1 MRLSLNRWLLAGSV
15 ACVLALWPRGGSTQT
30 VETGTPA
37 GRAGIRPALV
47 QLAPGETQQF
57 RAVFEPQ
64 WLHEAYVAGEV
75 SWAVNGIP
83 GGNDTLGAIDGEG
96 VYRAPN
102 EAPRPCEV
110 HICATVD
117 RAENPRLWAT
127 VLIGSGAPA
136 YELVGQWQEPAD
148 GSGQLK
154 DPLDIAV
161 DRSGNLLISDGGHS
175 KVLRFTPEGEALG
188 GVGEPGGNTPGHFG
202 ELRNVDVSP
211 DGNIVACDMR
221 TGPPRIQVF
230 DPDGAF
236 LHAFA
241 QKGIGPGQIM
251 QPQGVAFSPAGRIYA
266 ADSDNMQ
273 VNVYENDGAFV
284 ESWRRNGVR
293 PGDLNEPYGVIVD
306 ANGDVFVPNYYGP
319 CQKFT
324 ANGEFVLAFGQP
336 DPPDG
341 LVAITSICGDQ
352 WGNVYL
358 AVRDTAGLVQNS
370 AKPEPR
376 PARIMKF
383 NNSGCLVTSFFL
395 WEDERGENK
404 MAVDANGRLYV
415 LFKRVDALGVAIFEE
430 R

>member
-15 ACVLALWPRGGSTQT
+15 ACVLALWPRGGSAQT

-221 TGPPRIQVF
+221 TPR
-230 DPDGAF
+230 AF
-236 LHAFA
+236 
-241 QKGIGPGQIM
+241 
-251 QPQGVAFSPAGRIYA
+251 R
-266 ADSDNMQ
+266 
-273 VNVYENDGAFV
+273 
-284 ESWRRNGVR
+284 
-293 PGDLNEPYGVIVD
+293 
-306 ANGDVFVPNYYGP
+306 
-319 CQKFT
+319 
-324 ANGEFVLAFGQP
+324 
-336 DPPDG
+336 
-341 LVAITSICGDQ
+341 
-352 WGNVYL
+352 
-358 AVRDTAGLVQNS
+358 
-370 AKPEPR
+370 
-376 PARIMKF
+376 
-383 NNSGCLVTSFFL
+383 
-395 WEDERGENK
+395 
-404 MAVDANGRLYV
+404 
-415 LFKRVDALGVAIFEE
+415 
-430 R
+430 